1 MATIMLLFW
10 NIVVLLQTCCHQLA
24 FCEEHKKT
32 VPEIIRH
39 WGYPVEIH
47 HTITEDGYILELH
60 RIPYGKNKSE
70 STTERPVVFLQ
81 HGLECSSADWVM
93 NLPGQSAGF
102 VFADAGFDV
111 WMGNMRGNMYSKKHT
126 HLDPD
131 EDRFWNFTWA
141 RMAEYDL
148 PAMIDR
154 VLNIS
159 GQPYVYYVGH
169 SQGSLTMLVKL
180 STDPSFCQK
189 IKIMFALAPAVFVT
203 HTKGLM
209 KVLATENSPE
219 FDVWIGKFGSGQFSL
234 SDSLM
239 SYFKP
244 SYCEKEFQRK
254 LCKKLLFKIG
264 GPSKKVIDTTRISVY
279 LSHFPAGTSSLN
291 VLHWVQM
298 GKTGCLS
305 QLDYGE
311 KMNMEIYGQESPP
324 SYDFRKIPHVPI
336 HIFSGG
342 NDWIADDYDIK
353 TYLVPLIEP
362 LIKSNTHLPE
372 YNHFD
377 FTWGTH
383 VADDVHRPI
392 MGIIRESFRLQSEG
406 NCSHVQ

>member
-1 MATIMLLFW
+1 
-10 NIVVLLQTCCHQLA
+10 
-24 FCEEHKKT
+24 
-32 VPEIIRH
+32 
-39 WGYPVEIH
+39 
-47 HTITEDGYILELH
+47 
-60 RIPYGKNKSE
+60 
-70 STTERPVVFLQ
+70 
-81 HGLECSSADWVM
+81 
-93 NLPGQSAGF
+93 
-102 VFADAGFDV
+102 
-111 WMGNMRGNMYSKKHT
+111 MYSKKHT

-169 SQGSLTMLVKL
+169 SQGSLTMLVRL

-264 GPSKKVIDTTRISVY
+264 GPSKKVIDT
-279 LSHFPAGTSSLN
+279 
-291 VLHWVQM
+291 
-298 GKTGCLS
+298 
-305 QLDYGE
+305 
-311 KMNMEIYGQESPP
+311 
-324 SYDFRKIPHVPI
+324 
-336 HIFSGG
+336 
-342 NDWIADDYDIK
+342 
-353 TYLVPLIEP
+353 
-362 LIKSNTHLPE
+362 
-372 YNHFD
+372 
-377 FTWGTH
+377 
-383 VADDVHRPI
+383 
-392 MGIIRESFRLQSEG
+392 
-406 NCSHVQ
+406 